1 MKKIITV
8 LFAVFTIASVFAK
21 PVEYRWKIDSTKF
34 TAITDDENEPNDFS
48 MFDDE
53 TIVRIA
59 KNSMPEKLKTGE
71 SLVFF
76 NYKFFDVADEYCRKY
91 YRCLMMSEN
100 RNALL
105 ADFYVEDGRK
115 LRLVYAIQK

>member
-53 TIVRIA
+53 TIIRIA
-59 KNSMPEKLKTGE
+59 KNSIPDKLPSGEKLVYY
-71 SLVFF
+71 SYNFF
-76 NYKFFDVADEYCRKY
+76 NEAD
-91 YRCLMMSEN
+91 
-100 RNALL
+100 
-105 ADFYVEDGRK
+105 
-115 LRLVYAIQK
+115 